1 MRNTKRLQ
9 YTKEDILKI
18 SKELDDIIYRI
29 GEDNP
34 IIYEEDK
41 TILSHIADIL
51 KQYEEYIIY
60 LQEYLDKINTL
71 DLDNE
76 EYLSLEDYLEQGSNI

>member
-1 MRNTKRLQ
+1 MEYKTKIDLLE
-9 YTKEDILKI
+9 KENKTSL
-18 SKELDDIIYRI
+18 ELDNIIYRI

-41 TILSHIADIL
+41 TILSHTANIL

-60 LQEYLDKINTL
+60 LQEYLDKINIL

-76 EYLSLEDYLEQGSNI
+76 EYLSLEDYLKQGSNI